1 MHPFMFLILA
11 LTTPFALCLS
21 LLAPVYISLFTAV
34 YAVYYKTVGSAAV
47 LDKFGDIFYIISAY
61 TQLYNYWQAHIF
73 EVSFFTYTLP
83 VILLPFLSIVL
94 ALWLTRKLVRKL
106 GDVFQVNVLSE

>member
-1 MHPFMFLILA
+1 MHPFLFLILA

-21 LLAPVYISLFTAV
+21 LLAPVYISLFAAV
-34 YAVYYKTVGSAAV
+34 YAVYYKTAGSAAV
-47 LDKFGDIFYIISAY
+47 LDKFSDISYIINAY
-61 TQLYNYWQAHIF
+61 TQLYNYWHGHVF

-83 VILLPFLSIVL
+83 VIFLPFFSIVL
-94 ALWLTRKLVRKL
+94 ALWLTRRLVRKL